1 MGFTEHIVCTYP
13 KFPMVYHDLPST
25 MAVLVVKN
33 LTNSHKSTWNIVERG
48 STQFPAVKN
57 HVENPWLV
65 VEPPL

>member
-33 LTNSHKSTWNIVERG
+33 LTNSHKSTWNIVER
-48 STQFPAVKN
+48 
-57 HVENPWLV
+57 
-65 VEPPL
+65 